1 MTAMETLLASSFEK
15 TFSGFVD
22 NDEIRQIKNSLFER
36 YHMTLLSSIKDFKKF
51 ESTTEQ
57 ILGSNGMP
65 LIKKTFNK
73 ICHLESKPNHIVEIK
88 DESLRNSILSSFE
101 ETIKKNI
108 LDIAFDYPITIWEI
122 AAKAKMQE
130 KISENISYLISW
142 GLLATCDSED
152 SEDNKKYYSTIDY
165 FSVNIEDGQF
175 HMYVTIN
182 DILNPEP
189 LKLIY

>member
-22 NDEIRQIKNSLFER
+22 NDEIRQIKNSVFER

-65 LIKKTFNK
+65 LIKKTFNQ

-88 DESLRNSILSSFE
+88 DESLRNAILSSFE
-101 ETIKKNI
+101 EPIKRNI

-152 SEDNKKYYSTIDY
+152 SEDNKKYYSTIDC

>member
-57 ILGSNGMP
+57 ILGSNGIP
-65 LIKKTFNK
+65 LIKKTFNQ

-88 DESLRNSILSSFE
+88 DESLRNAILLSFE
-101 ETIKKNI
+101 EPIKRNI

-142 GLLATCDSED
+142 GLLATCDSEY
-152 SEDNKKYYSTIDY
+152 SEDNKKYYSTIDG

>member
-22 NDEIRQIKNSLFER
+22 NDEIIQIKNSVFER

-65 LIKKTFNK
+65 LIKKTFNQ

-88 DESLRNSILSSFE
+88 DESLRNAILLSFE
-101 ETIKKNI
+101 EPIKRNI
-108 LDIAFDYPITIWEI
+108 L
-122 AAKAKMQE
+122 
-130 KISENISYLISW
+130 ENISYLISW

-152 SEDNKKYYSTIDY
+152 SEDNKKYYSTIDC

-189 LKLIY
+189 LKLIS

>member
-15 TFSGFVD
+15 TFSEFADV
-22 NDEIRQIKNSLFER
+22 DEIKQIKNLLFER

-51 ESTTEQ
+51 ESITEQ
-57 ILGSNGMP
+57 VLGGSGTP
-65 LIKKTFNK
+65 LIKKTFDQ
-73 ICHLESKPNHIVEIK
+73 ICHLESKLHHIVEIK
-88 DESLRNSILSSFE
+88 DESLRNAILLSFE
-101 ETIKKNI
+101 EPTKKHI
-108 LDIAFDYPITIWEI
+108 LDIAFDYPLTLWEI
-122 AAKAKMQE
+122 AAKTKMQA

-152 SEDNKKYYSTIDY
+152 SEDNKKYYSTIDS

-175 HMYVTIN
+175 QMYVTIN

-189 LKLIY
+189 LKSIS